1 LVKTTIDFKNDVYK
15 PGFNLKGYK
24 VSSIKSKYIRD
35 GKSKRMA
42 SNFKLERYNARGASI
57 VIALGGKN
65 AGEVGALHAVMYEM
79 AKKCGH
85 KLSSEIVDADMGMAS
100 DAEESVFG
108 SDYGSIGFSFSNVS
122 TGSTQSMHL
131 KSAFDQRDDES
142 SRSMSRGRQMNNEG
156 LGTRILT
163 RMRSRSPSTRARRL
177 REIDDELMSDSTKI
191 VKRDRPYTN
200 VQQMLPVSPRYKT
213 PIRDRPPLPRSCQD
227 SSTANWAKFE

>member
-1 LVKTTIDFKNDVYK
+1 M
-15 PGFNLKGYK
+15 KGYK

-42 SNFKLERYNARGASI
+42 SNFKLERYNARGSSI

-65 AGEVGALHAVMYEM
+65 AGEVGALHAVMCEM

-85 KLSSEIVDADMGMAS
+85 KVSSETVDADMSMGS

-131 KSAFDQRDDES
+131 NGDFEQRDEE
-142 SRSMSRGRQMNNEG
+142 SRSMSMNRGGRRRNNQG
-156 LGTRILT
+156 FGTRIAIDKNEIPKSLN
-163 RMRSRSPSTRARRL
+163 SSSEIKGNRR
-177 REIDDELMSDSTKI
+177 
-191 VKRDRPYTN
+191 
-200 VQQMLPVSPRYKT
+200 
-213 PIRDRPPLPRSCQD
+213 
-227 SSTANWAKFE
+227 

>member
-1 LVKTTIDFKNDVYK
+1 M
-15 PGFNLKGYK
+15 KGYK

-42 SNFKLERYNARGASI
+42 SNFKLERYNARGSSI

-65 AGEVGALHAVMYEM
+65 AGEVGALHAVMCEM

-85 KLSSEIVDADMGMAS
+85 KVSSETVDADMSMGS

-131 KSAFDQRDDES
+131 NSDFEQRDEE

-191 VKRDRPYTN
+191 VNRDRSYMN
-200 VQQMLPVSPRYKT
+200 VQQMLPVLPRYKT